1 MPVQNLKHLDVVNK
15 RRAVLAQAR
24 ELLTELRGIVSG
36 AMEWADDDSAWKIQ
50 LELDSIEL
58 VSNELDDI
66 ATEPDQE
73 ISLTTLSGWLRL
85 ARDLYSPRVAEE
97 EPTEEVVPEESG
109 VIELKHSLILTA
121 RSNENQAEL
130 NKSDGVF
137 QLLPNWSPEKKSLA
151 RAILVDH
158 LTYADDLELSR
169 MLMHLGRPML

>member
-15 RRAVLAQAR
+15 RRAVLARAR

-58 VSNELDDI
+58 VRSELDDI
-66 ATEPDQE
+66 ATDAEQE

-85 ARDLYSPRVAEE
+85 ARDLYSPKVLEE
-97 EPTEEVVPEESG
+97 EPTEEVSEESG
-109 VIELKHSLILTA
+109 VIELKHSLILTVHPKQ
-121 RSNENQAEL
+121 NQAKL
-130 NKSDGVF
+130 NKSDSVF

-169 MLMHLGRPML
+169 MLMYIGRPML